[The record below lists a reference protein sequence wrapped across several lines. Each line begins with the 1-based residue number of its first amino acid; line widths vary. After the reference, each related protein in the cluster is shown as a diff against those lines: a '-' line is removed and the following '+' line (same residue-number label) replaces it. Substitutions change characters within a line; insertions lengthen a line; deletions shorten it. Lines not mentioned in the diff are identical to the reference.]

1 MKKRSERKKKDTE
14 RHSKISSREASNCF
28 QVRKTMLLE
37 LVGLEL
43 GLLQTKSSWWLL
55 LLIMEL
61 VGGDKPKKKTD
72 HS

>member
-1 MKKRSERKKKDTE
+1 
-14 RHSKISSREASNCF
+14 
-28 QVRKTMLLE
+28 MLLE